1 MRRFLVALTL
11 LLPGC
16 TPALADEAGFRTDM
30 IEQFHKAYP
39 GVEFAPGEEDLQ
51 VIATGGAF
59 DGGTINLHR
68 IFHFCQKATAKDC
81 AAVKTE
87 FVEKSSGNPSAPTP
101 QSLRIIVRDREYVDY
116 VGELEAS
123 SKERMVVR
131 RQIGEDLFAMLASD
145 AANTIAMVG
154 DKGLSELGLSE
165 SEAWQTAWRQTQA
178 VLPVIPDPE
187 KFRKQAMAFESD
199 EYLATLTAD
208 LAAWKRV
215 SDVVGPDMMMTV
227 VSDQFVFVGRM
238 KDGPDLA
245 KFRKSHDE
253 DCRAQ
258 PRCVSPNIYRFRD
271 GRWMI
276 AR

>member
-11 LLPGC
+11 FLSGC
-16 TPALADEAGFRTDM
+16 TPALADEASFRADM

-39 GVEFAPGEEDLQ
+39 EVQFTPGAEDLQ
-51 VIATGGAF
+51 VVAKGGAL

-68 IFHFCQKATAKDC
+68 IFLFCRNATVEDC

-87 FVEKSSGNPSAPTP
+87 FIEKTSANPAAPTA
-101 QSLRIIVRDREYVDY
+101 QSLRIIVRDREYVDH
-116 VGELEAS
+116 VEELEAS
-123 SKERMVVR
+123 SKERMAVR

-165 SEAWQTAWRQTQA
+165 SEAWQTAWTQTQA

-208 LAAWKRV
+208 LAAWKRI

-227 VSDQFVFVGRM
+227 VSDQFVFVGPM
-238 KDGPDLA
+238 KDGPDLT
-245 KFRKSHDE
+245 KFRQSVEE